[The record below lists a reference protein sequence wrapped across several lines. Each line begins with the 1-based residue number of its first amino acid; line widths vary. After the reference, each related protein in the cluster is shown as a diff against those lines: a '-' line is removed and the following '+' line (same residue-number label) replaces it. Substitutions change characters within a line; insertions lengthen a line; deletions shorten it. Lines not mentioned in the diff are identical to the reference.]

1 MTMRIFKRFTL
12 SLALIIT
19 LPMLIGC
26 ENYADK
32 THPSWV
38 QPPPGAVYDDS
49 TIYARIMASI
59 QSDAVLQGS
68 NVEVKVTE
76 GNVLLTGSV
85 INDDQM
91 TRVNMHSWI
100 VDGVKKVDNQIAK
113 K

>member
-1 MTMRIFKRFTL
+1 MMQIFKHFTL
-12 SLALIIT
+12 FWTLLIT
-19 LPMLIGC
+19 AAVLTGC

-49 TIYARIMASI
+49 TIYARIMAAI

-68 NVEVKVTE
+68 HVEVKVTD
-76 GNVLLTGSV
+76 GNVLLTGTV
-85 INDDQM
+85 TNDDQM

-100 VDGVKKVDNQIAK
+100 VDGVKKVDNQIIK